1 MTLISPH
8 SLPGKE
14 PRLMKN
20 PDSAIKI
27 KVVKATQLERHTA
40 EQWREKGIVVVA
52 GSYIS
57 TFAPTNL
64 PSGTMVCDE
73 LWNMIFGRKFAEW
86 LKRDFRR
93 VPFEAVMQCYPH
105 RTDLRSIVSRM
116 FWRDLG
122 NPIHAHLS
130 DSLEKGFIHA
140 VITTNYDLGFESC
153 LARFPGT
160 TVVDDEETLERH
172 RGLRNASDSIPKTC
186 FKIHGTVSKEETLVY
201 DLEKEGRLQKWKESF
216 LAELVK
222 DRVIIAIGYSGR
234 DFDICP
240 ELSESTH
247 QAHVVWLQPKWRD
260 VSPNAKRVL
269 TRRSATLVEGDL
281 IPFLEKILDT
291 RIESCQRIP
300 LQWNPREYF
309 DDSVV
314 KQWRVNVLDW
324 MACGRVGL
332 VEMASLNCKHADLL
346 KMEAAMYGHIG
357 RYRDVVKTLHS
368 MLDEPGLT
376 ERESAEIRIEM
387 ALRNFIYGRQL
398 QAWNSIRKLE
408 KKTAALGSSV
418 GAQLME
424 VKMTMLMRAGY
435 FTRRFAWL
443 TRHVRAVAQQI
454 YDKLRPEL
462 EEVGA
467 WRRLQGLQQ
476 NAERIGIAN
485 MRGLPLPSKEGYA
498 SLGLVSMDAITKRDQ
513 LRALPW
519 KLDIHRLVLARACL
533 LKAERYGWE
542 HEAWKL
548 NWILIWR
555 GGSKRRYRHLI
566 GWLRHFLNTQYPLL
580 MRFLQLAMTLKT
592 SSQNSAL
599 TDRDDVLTDF

>member
-1 MTLISPH
+1 
-8 SLPGKE
+8 
-14 PRLMKN
+14 MKN
-20 PDSAIKI
+20 LDRAIKI
-27 KVVKATQLERHTA
+27 KIVKATTLERHAT
-40 EQWREKGIVVVA
+40 EQWRDKGIVVIA

-57 TFAPTNL
+57 IFAPTNL
-64 PSGTMVCDE
+64 PSGTMVCEE
-73 LWNMIFGRKFAEW
+73 LWNMIFGPKFPEW

-105 RTDLRSIVSRM
+105 RTHLGSIVSRM

-122 NPIHAHLS
+122 NPIHTHLS
-130 DSLEKGFIHA
+130 ESLEKGSIAA

-160 TVVDDEETLERH
+160 TIVDDEETLEKH
-172 RGLRNASDSIPKTC
+172 RAKTSGPTPKMC

-201 DLEKEGRLQKWKESF
+201 DLEKEGRLKEWKKSL

-222 DRVIIAIGYSGR
+222 DKVIIAIGYSGR

-247 QAHVVWLQPKWRD
+247 QAHVVWLQPRWRD

-269 TRRSATLVEGDL
+269 KRSSATLVEGDL
-281 IPFLEKILDT
+281 IPFLERVLD
-291 RIESCQRIP
+291 IQIGSCHRIP

-314 KQWRVNVLDW
+314 KQWRVNILDW
-324 MACGRVGL
+324 MACGSLGL
-332 VEMASLNCKHADLL
+332 VEMASLICKRTDLL
-346 KMEAAMYGHIG
+346 KMEAAMYGHVG

-368 MLDEPGLT
+368 MLDEQGLT
-376 ERESAEIRIEM
+376 EREKAEIRIEM

-398 QAWNSIRKLE
+398 QAWNSIRRLE
-408 KKTAALGSSV
+408 KKTPALSSSI
-418 GAQLME
+418 GTQLME
-424 VKMTMLMRAGY
+424 AKMTMLMRAVY
-435 FTRRFAWL
+435 FTQRSAWL
-443 TRHVRAVAQQI
+443 TRRVRAVAQQI

-462 EEVGA
+462 EQDGA

-476 NAERIGIAN
+476 NAERIGIAY
-485 MRGLPLPSKEGYA
+485 MGGLPLPSKEGYA

-513 LRALPW
+513 LRGLPW
-519 KLDIHRLVLARACL
+519 KLDIRRLVLARTCL

-548 NWILIWR
+548 NWILVWR
-555 GGSKRRYRHLI
+555 GGGKRRYRHLI
-566 GWLRHFLNTQYPLL
+566 GWLTHFLNTQYPVL
-580 MRFLQLAMTLKT
+580 MRFFQLAMTLNT
-592 SSQNSAL
+592 STETRAL
-599 TDRDDVLTDF
+599 TATDEVITDF